1 MGIFSSLLGEEATI
15 RHPLKAKLARGEAVW
30 GTFVFECGAPATPRY
45 LKEAGWDYILIDTEH
60 ASFNIE
66 TVANLLHVSSAIG
79 LPALVRVPET
89 RRSLLSRPLDAG
101 AAGLM
106 IPRVESRAQA
116 EEIVRYTKFPPM
128 GDRGVILGTAH
139 NAYRAENGRRFLRQA
154 NAELLLI
161 MQIETMAGVEHVDE
175 IVSVPGLDVALIGPY
190 DLSTSMGISGEV
202 NHPRMVRAIDAF
214 LKTCKRHGVVPG
226 NFVTSVEDGRAWL
239 RRGMR
244 FLIYGADFMLLM
256 ERSRQVLAAL
266 RPKEKSRGRS

>member
-1 MGIFSSLLGEEATI
+1 MATSREGDTI
-15 RHPLKAKLARGEAVW
+15 RYPLKSKLARGEALW

-60 ASFNIE
+60 ASFNLE
-66 TVANLLHVSSAIG
+66 TVANLLHVSSAVG

-139 NAYRAENGRRFLRQA
+139 NAYQAEDGRRFLRQA
-154 NAELLLI
+154 NAKLLLI
-161 MQIETMAGVEHVDE
+161 MQIETLAGLEHVEE
-175 IVSVPGLDVALIGPY
+175 ILSVPGLDVALIGPY
-190 DLSTSMGISGEV
+190 DLSTSMGIPGEV
-202 NHPRMVRAIDAF
+202 NHPRMVRAIDTF
-214 LKTCKRHGVVPG
+214 LKSCKRHGVVPG

-256 ERSRQVLAAL
+256 ERSREVLAAL